1 MNKLNGVFVIL
12 MIAVSALFTGGCKD
26 NPVNASVSGNWDIY
40 FTGDYTGT
48 GKINIA
54 NDGSFTS
61 ETFALQHANTG
72 QTRNFKL
79 RGGLNASNNVTNGKF
94 TEGNSEVGDFNG
106 TFIPGGTG
114 SGTYTLNTGQTGSWT
129 AAKQQ

>member
-1 MNKLNGVFVIL
+1 MKKLSGLFIVLI
-12 MIAVSALFTGGCKD
+12 IAVSALLTGCKD

-54 NDGSFTS
+54 NDGTFSS
-61 ETFALQHANTG
+61 ETFTLQLANGG

-79 RGGLNASNNVTNGKF
+79 RGGLNATNNVTNGKF
-94 TEGNSEVGDFNG
+94 TEGNNEVGDFNG

-114 SGTYTLNTGQTGSWT
+114 SGTYTLLSGQTGSWT
-129 AAKQQ
+129 AAKM